1 MHQDEFETNLELKM
15 DNFERNL
22 CQILNKFG
30 IDSQVGI
37 PDFVL
42 AQVIFEMLETMQKE
56 KMTIPVSDAELIAA
70 RKKIIASMMS
80 ALSDMSLKD

>member
-1 MHQDEFETNLELKM
+1 M